1 MPTSWMEAIPDI
13 IEEVSRLNP
22 DSILDI
28 GIGFGKYGLLLR
40 EKLEIPEKRYS
51 KQDWKI
57 QIDGIEAFRNYQN
70 PIHDYVYNKIYY
82 EAVENCLDHL
92 SIYDVVLLV
101 DVLEH
106 FEKETGKE
114 IIRKVLAH
122 TKKALIVSTPLYP
135 AEQLE
140 YLSNHYEEHKSR
152 WMQVDFAEFDF
163 EYKLI
168 RVKKNGAQIFVFY
181 PAEQTKKELPFDFIP
196 SQIPQKSEGQPLTI
210 AYFLPHKNL
219 TGGVKMLL
227 EQMKHLR
234 KKGHKI
240 HAYLKGNPGES
251 ALPDWFD
258 IEVDKEIIVP
268 NGETFLSKL
277 DGNEDVGVAG
287 WLEQTTEL
295 ANAKFPVVYW
305 EQGNEY
311 LFGEWPSPELRNVLQ
326 KFYQQ
331 PVALTAASPTIAK
344 ILFSRFGRVS
354 PVIPNGIDTDL
365 YRPGDRP
372 NENVILLV
380 GNPNLMFKGFDVAV
394 KVLARLWQ
402 SGQKFKVKWACQ
414 TEPSLAKLPLPFPI
428 EYIVMP
434 SQEKLAECF
443 RQADVFLFTSWYE
456 GFGMP
461 PLEAMASGVPV
472 VATRCGGI
480 EVYAKDKINSLLADP
495 GDVEAL
501 TIAVT
506 LLLNSPALR
515 EALGKTGRETAL
527 VLSFSNMVKYVED
540 YLRGLVSY
548 KKMFLQK
555 KTMGHPHFNNND
567 IIKE

>member
-1 MPTSWMEAIPDI
+1 MPTSWMETIPDI
-13 IEEVSRLNP
+13 IEQVNLLNP

-51 KQDWKI
+51 KKDWRI
-57 QIDGIEAFRNYQN
+57 RIDGIEAFRNYQN
-70 PIHDYVYNKIYY
+70 PIHDYVYNNVYY
-82 EAVENCLDHL
+82 DAVENCLDQL
-92 SIYDVVLLV
+92 PFYDVVLLV

-114 IIRKVLAH
+114 FIRKVLGH

-135 AEQLE
+135 AEQRE
-140 YLSNHYEEHKSR
+140 YLSNRFEEHKSR

-163 EYKLI
+163 EYKL
-168 RVKKNGAQIFVFY
+168 VPVAKNGAQIYVFY
-181 PAEQTKKELPFDFIP
+181 PAEQMKKEFPFDFIP
-196 SQIPQKSEGQPLTI
+196 SKVPHTPEWKPLTI
-210 AYFLPHKNL
+210 AYFLPHKNM
-219 TGGVKMLL
+219 TGGLKMLL
-227 EQMKHLR
+227 EQIKHLR

-240 HAYLKGNPGES
+240 HAYLKGSTGES

-258 IEVDKEIIVP
+258 IEVDKEIILP
-268 NGETFLSKL
+268 RGETFISSL

-287 WLEQTTEL
+287 WLEQTAEL
-295 ANAKFPVVYW
+295 SNAPFPVVYW

-311 LFGEWPSPELRNVLQ
+311 LFGEMPGPAFRNALQ
-326 KFYQQ
+326 KFYLQ
-331 PVALTAASPTIAK
+331 PVALTAVSPIIAE

-354 PVIPNGIDTDL
+354 PVIPNGIDIDF

-402 SGQKFKVKWACQ
+402 AGQKFKVKWACQ

-434 SQEKLAECF
+434 SQEKLAECY

-480 EVYAKDKINSLLADP
+480 DVYAKDKINSFLADP

-501 TIAVT
+501 TNAVT
-506 LLLNSPALR
+506 LLLNSSALR
-515 EALGKTGRETAL
+515 EAFGKTGRETAL
-527 VLSFSNMVKYVED
+527 IFSFSNLAQYVED

-548 KKMFLQK
+548 KKMFPQK
-555 KTMGHPHFNNND
+555 KNNGSSPF
-567 IIKE
+567 